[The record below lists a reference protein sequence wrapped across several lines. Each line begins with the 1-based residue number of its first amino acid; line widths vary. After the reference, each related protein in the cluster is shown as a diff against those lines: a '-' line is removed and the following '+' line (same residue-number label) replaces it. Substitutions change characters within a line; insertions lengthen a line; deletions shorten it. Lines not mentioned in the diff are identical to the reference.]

1 MRKREIERL
10 REKREREREKKI
22 KERREKERKENLS
35 FFQKE
40 PQSRLPSR
48 PAKIDRVSITLS
60 L

>member
-10 REKREREREKKI
+10 REKREREREKKKI

-60 L
+60 